1 MNLLFRDKDPNRDF
15 DQLKRITS
23 KDKSTGLWTSI
34 EGVQHL
40 ESMVEVAEL
49 EDKLRELKMNLDQ
62 AKSDETEYTNLIKQ
76 RQELKMNMPN
86 IDETPLGQA
95 FTFDCTFD
103 EHMEH
108 PQDEQNDNLLPRD
121 DLQDG
126 QYLLQVPVLTS
137 VPEEDDD
144 EVIKTHKMPHNPHAN
159 RKVDRGDEA
168 EQKTKMRKSKR
179 RFRPWFTAC

>member
-1 MNLLFRDKDPNRDF
+1 
-15 DQLKRITS
+15 
-23 KDKSTGLWTSI
+23 
-34 EGVQHL
+34 
-40 ESMVEVAEL
+40 
-49 EDKLRELKMNLDQ
+49 
-62 AKSDETEYTNLIKQ
+62 
-76 RQELKMNMPN
+76 MNMPN

-95 FTFDCTFD
+95 FTFDHTFD

-108 PQDEQNDNLLPRD
+108 TQDDQDDTNLLPRD

-144 EVIKTHKMPHNPHAN
+144 EVIKTHKMPH

-168 EQKTKMRKSKR
+168 EQKKKMRKSKR